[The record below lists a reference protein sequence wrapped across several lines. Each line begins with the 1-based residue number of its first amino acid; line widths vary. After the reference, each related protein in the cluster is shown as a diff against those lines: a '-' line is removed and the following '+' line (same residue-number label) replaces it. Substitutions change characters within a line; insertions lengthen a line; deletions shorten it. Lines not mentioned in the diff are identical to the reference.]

1 MNVTKKHCFVKKN
14 ENQQSFNNFKIK
26 IKTISFPES
35 KTSDDLFDETQTEKV
50 KDGMGW
56 SWVVLCHIR

>member
-56 SWVVLCHIR
+56 S